1 MCRRDFFGALGAG
14 VAGIFVPRL
23 PRWRADDVFVERWSW
38 AMGQPVHVM
47 VFAGSEQEGLD
58 ACAAALAELRRVE
71 RPLTLFDTASDLC
84 ELNRRA
90 GGKGMRVDRDL
101 RAVLEQ
107 AAAFKRATEGA
118 FNVAVEPLMR
128 VWGFHRHRASAPT
141 AAELAEAREAVLAA
155 VVELDGDVARLPSA
169 HTQLDFGA
177 IGVGYGI
184 DRALELLRARG
195 PRRAFI
201 DVSGDMAAIGAPP
214 GQIGWLVEIADP
226 GRPGAGRA
234 VATTRLRDAALA
246 TAANTESIVR
256 YGSLVAGHVMDPAT
270 GFPARAAQAAFAPRP
285 RGPGQRVAFRERREH
300 RRLALGEQLLHRAVI
315 FGGFAADVE
324 QPQHAGEPRTV
335 EHVCDEEP
343 KCPEVGLGGSGVAI
357 TREIQEVAGLV

>member
-1 MCRRDFFGALGAG
+1 MNRRHFVGALGAG
-14 VAGIFVPRL
+14 LGFVFVPRL

-47 VFAGSEQEGLD
+47 VFGGSEQEGLD

-101 RAVLEQ
+101 RAV
-107 AAAFKRATEGA
+107 
-118 FNVAVEPLMR
+118 
-128 VWGFHRHRASAPT
+128 
-141 AAELAEAREAVLAA
+141 
-155 VVELDGDVARLPSA
+155 VELDGDVARLPSA

-184 DRALELLRARG
+184 DRAVELLRARG
-195 PRRAFI
+195 LRRAFI

-214 GQIGWLVEIADP
+214 GEPAWRVDIADP
-226 GRPGAGRA
+226 DRPGGGRTVA
-234 VATTRLRDAALA
+234 VTRLRDAALA

-256 YGSLVAGHVMDPAT
+256 YGSLVAGHVMDPKT
-270 GFPARAAQAAFAPRP
+270 GWPARALRQAAVVTRT
-285 RGPGQRVAFRERREH
+285 
-300 RRLALGEQLLHRAVI
+300 AV
-315 FGGFAADVE
+315 AADALSTAMLVTGRE
-324 QPQHAGEPRTV
+324 PAGVIRSYVVREPV
-335 EHVCDEEP
+335 LSP
-343 KCPEVGLGGSGVAI
+343 P
-357 TREIQEVAGLV
+357 

>member
-1 MCRRDFFGALGAG
+1 MNRRKFVASLGAG
-14 VAGIFVPRL
+14 LGSVFVPRL

-90 GGKGMRVDRDL
+90 GRKRMRVDREL
-101 RAVLEQ
+101 RSVLAQ
-107 AAAFKRATEGA
+107 AAAFKRATGGA

-128 VWGFHRHRASAPT
+128 VWGFHRQRASAPT

-195 PRRAFI
+195 LRRALI
-201 DVSGDMAAIGAPP
+201 DVSGDMAALGAPP
-214 GQIGWLVEIADP
+214 GEAGWPIEIADP
-226 GRPGAGRA
+226 GQAREGRT

-270 GFPARAAQAAFAPRP
+270 GWPACALTQASVVTRTA
-285 RGPGQRVAFRERREH
+285 G
-300 RRLALGEQLLHRAVI
+300 
-315 FGGFAADVE
+315 AADALSTAMLVSGRE
-324 QPQHAGEPRTV
+324 PAGVIRSYVVREPV
-335 EHVCDEEP
+335 LSP
-343 KCPEVGLGGSGVAI
+343 P
-357 TREIQEVAGLV
+357 

>member
-1 MCRRDFFGALGAG
+1 MNRRSFVGTLGPG
-14 VAGIFVPRL
+14 LGSVFIPRL

-58 ACAAALAELRRVE
+58 ACAAAL
-71 RPLTLFDTASDLC
+71 C

-90 GGKGMRVDRDL
+90 GRKGMRVDRDL
-101 RAVLEQ
+101 RAVLAQ
-107 AAAFKRATEGA
+107 AAAFKRATGGA

-195 PRRAFI
+195 LRRAF
-201 DVSGDMAAIGAPP
+201 
-214 GQIGWLVEIADP
+214 
-226 GRPGAGRA
+226 
-234 VATTRLRDAALA
+234 
-246 TAANTESIVR
+246 
-256 YGSLVAGHVMDPAT
+256 
-270 GFPARAAQAAFAPRP
+270 
-285 RGPGQRVAFRERREH
+285 
-300 RRLALGEQLLHRAVI
+300 
-315 FGGFAADVE
+315 
-324 QPQHAGEPRTV
+324 
-335 EHVCDEEP
+335 
-343 KCPEVGLGGSGVAI
+343 
-357 TREIQEVAGLV
+357 

>member
-1 MCRRDFFGALGAG
+1 MNRRLFVGALGAG
-14 VAGIFVPRL
+14 LGFVFVPRL

-47 VFAGSEQEGLD
+47 VLAGSEQEGLD

-128 VWGFHRHRASAPT
+128 VWGFHRHRSSAPT

-184 DRALELLRARG
+184 DRAVELLRARWL
-195 PRRAFI
+195 RRCSWPGGHPVECGGRTGSKVFAGLREA
-201 DVSGDMAAIGAPP
+201 SGSGL
-214 GQIGWLVEIADP
+214 QWLL
-226 GRPGAGRA
+226 AGRQSPLFLA
-234 VATTRLRDAALA
+234 RSSRSSGPPRAGARCASRLRDA
-246 TAANTESIVR
+246 
-256 YGSLVAGHVMDPAT
+256 
-270 GFPARAAQAAFAPRP
+270 PARP
-285 RGPGQRVAFRERREH
+285 GPAC
-300 RRLALGEQLLHRAVI
+300 RL
-315 FGGFAADVE
+315 
-324 QPQHAGEPRTV
+324 
-335 EHVCDEEP
+335 
-343 KCPEVGLGGSGVAI
+343 S
-357 TREIQEVAGLV
+357 

>member
-1 MCRRDFFGALGAG
+1 
-14 VAGIFVPRL
+14 
-23 PRWRADDVFVERWSW
+23 
-38 AMGQPVHVM
+38 M

-128 VWGFHRHRASAPT
+128 VWGFHRPRASAPT

-195 PRRAFI
+195 LRRAFI
-201 DVSGDMAAIGAPP
+201 DVSGDMAAIGTPP
-214 GQIGWLVEIADP
+214 GEPGWRVDIADP
-226 GRPGAGRA
+226 DQPGAGRA
-234 VATTRLRDAALA
+234 AATTRLRDAALA

-256 YGSLVAGHVMDPAT
+256 YGSLVAGHVMDPKT
-270 GFPARAAQAAFAPRP
+270 GWPARALKQATVVT
-285 RGPGQRVAFRERREH
+285 GS
-300 RRLALGEQLLHRAVI
+300 AV
-315 FGGFAADVE
+315 AAD
-324 QPQHAGEPRTV
+324 ALSTAM
-335 EHVCDEEP
+335 
-343 KCPEVGLGGSGVAI
+343 L
-357 TREIQEVAGLV
+357 VAGRTPGGVRRAYRV